1 MVVCVCGG
9 GGARKR
15 KQVVSVVEQQN
26 SIFSLGLSLHR
37 CFIQAPWQGHSKKCS
52 SPTQFSPFVRWRRE
66 AQPTV
71 YCSST
76 PPSSN
81 PRPHVSRRN
90 NWGGPCP
97 ELGRCGRSTEWAV
110 NPVPLNP
117 LGGWSSSLP
126 SPCLSHTH
134 ALSSPPLLS
143 AISSSTRP
151 GLMLLPGLCDV
162 AIGGP
167 ERKPDMGFSAG
178 LVGPEET
185 RSTGGGGGRS
195 GPRGACQWLG
205 GS

>member
-1 MVVCVCGG
+1 M
-9 GGARKR
+9 
-15 KQVVSVVEQQN
+15 
-26 SIFSLGLSLHR
+26 
-37 CFIQAPWQGHSKKCS
+37 
-52 SPTQFSPFVRWRRE
+52 
-66 AQPTV
+66 
-71 YCSST
+71 
-76 PPSSN
+76 
-81 PRPHVSRRN
+81 
-90 NWGGPCP
+90 
-97 ELGRCGRSTEWAV
+97 

-134 ALSSPPLLS
+134 AQKHTLSSPPLLS

-185 RSTGGGGGRS
+185 RSTGGGGG
-195 GPRGACQWLG
+195 GAAAHVEPASDWVAVNANPAADYRWHG
-205 GS
+205 GK